1 MAMRILVVEDEAKM
15 AAFLRKGL
23 SEQGMA
29 VDVCLDGEEAYQ
41 LARTSPFDLIILD
54 IMLPGRDGLSIL
66 KNLRREGNNVP
77 VILLTARGEPF
88 ERVEGLELGADDYL
102 AKPFYIDELVA
113 RVRTIIRRAAGQ
125 GAHLY
130 EVEDLTMNLTT
141 REVRRANEAIELTPR
156 EFSLLECLVRSPGRV
171 LSRVQICDQVW
182 SYDFDPGTNL
192 VDVYVQRLRSKI
204 DKRHELKLI
213 HTVRGVGYKV
223 DSTS

>member
-1 MAMRILVVEDEAKM
+1 MRILVVEDEVKL
-15 AAFLRKGL
+15 AAFVRKGL

-29 VDVCLDGEEAYQ
+29 VDVCHHGDDVLP
-41 LARTSPFDLIILD
+41 LVRSSSFDLVVLD

-66 KNLRREGNNVP
+66 RTLRREGNNVP

-113 RVRTIIRRAAGQ
+113 RVRTIVRRAAGQ

-130 EVEDLTMNLTT
+130 KVDDLTLNLTT
-141 REVRRANEAIELTPR
+141 REVSRAEESIELTPR

-171 LSRVQICDQVW
+171 LSRVQICEQVW
-182 SYDFDPGTNL
+182 NYDFDPGTNL

-204 DKRHELKLI
+204 DKGHEVKLI
-213 HTVRGVGYKV
+213 HTVRGIGYKV
-223 DSTS
+223 ESGE